1 MKLNQE
7 IRSNFQMIGNYV
19 KKVSV
24 SNDFLEL
31 PPMEQL
37 NYNFEAEYD
46 NVKIDDEESGGFLGS
61 IDLCIKVIA
70 KEKKSKAKMSFSIV
84 LNGGFVDNL
93 VDNKDEFEKFLTVNG
108 SASLYG
114 IARGIIISLSSL
126 SMNGGQIIL
135 PMVNFFKMREKKTE
149 VE

>member
-7 IRSNFQMIGNYV
+7 IRSNFQMVGNYV
-19 KKVSV
+19 KKMSV

-46 NVKIDDEESGGFLGS
+46 NVTIDNQEPGGFLGS
-61 IDLCIKVIA
+61 IDLCVKVTA
-70 KEKKSKAKMSFSIV
+70 KEKKSKDKMSFSIV

-93 VDNKDEFEKFLTVNG
+93 IDNKDEFEKFLTING

-126 SMNGGQIIL
+126 SINGGHIIL
-135 PMVNFFKMREKKTE
+135 PMVNFFKMREKKSE
-149 VE
+149 IE